1 MLSDDAPAERRQELK
16 SPQGQRPLLKLVK
29 ERRGSRTGCTESIR
43 SLPVAFRPRCATSCR
58 NAALLIEK
66 VHRHRRCDCAFLRI
80 RYTNPDQLVLPD
92 TRLSHHSKPQIG
104 SDD

>member
-43 SLPVAFRPRCATSCR
+43 SLPVALRPRCATSCR